1 MQTDGGRWGLPG
13 GWLAGGWWLGLPLL
27 PMTVMMVTAC
37 MPVGINSYLFATRYR
52 VMEAEVSL
60 SLSLS
65 VMCAVVSVP
74 LMLALQK
81 ILMVG

>member
-1 MQTDGGRWGLPG
+1 
-13 GWLAGGWWLGLPLL
+13 
-27 PMTVMMVTAC
+27 
-37 MPVGINSYLFATRYR
+37 
-52 VMEAEVSL
+52 MEAEVSL